1 MGPDPVPNDHFGQ
14 FGPGSRPNSKPDPG
28 PTWPGSK
35 LAKKNQ
41 ICIQNADLVPA
52 WTRVSMEK
60 GLDLVPINLLSFGLI
75 PTSLEIMCCSSMTYE
90 RGQFQNYHLPK
101 RDTLHTSAFVNHNSA
116 SHCPPLSAYCACNTT
131 IASKRNL
138 EYEHICSRGRD
149 YKIGG
154 VLDKSILKL

>member
-1 MGPDPVPNDHFGQ
+1 MTTLD
-14 FGPGSRPNSKPDPG
+14 SLDPG
-28 PTWPGSK
+28 LDPIPNRTQVQLD

-52 WTRVSMEK
+52 WTRVSLEK
-60 GLDLVPINLLSFGLI
+60 GLDLVPVNLLSFSLM

-116 SHCPPLSAYCACNTT
+116 SHRSPLSAYCACNTT
-131 IASKRNL
+131 IASRRNL

-154 VLDKSILKL
+154 ILDESILKL